1 MLGLYRAT
9 LNFTS
14 YTRLITTINR
24 NDILQSATGLLQ
36 ILIFWTLLEISTG
49 GNGCLKSLLKILKW
63 LLKLF
68 SWLVFIIM
76 SRKFFS
82 SSVNNNRLL
91 LAAVLSL
98 AGLVIF
104 SVD

>member
-36 ILIFWTLLEISTG
+36 ILIFWTLLEHFHRWE
-49 GNGCLKSLLKILKW
+49 W
-63 LLKLF
+63 LFKVIAKNIKMAIEIVF
-68 SWLVFIIM
+68 LVGLYYYVKKVFFI
-76 SRKFFS
+76 
-82 SSVNNNRLL
+82 V
-91 LAAVLSL
+91 
-98 AGLVIF
+98 G
-104 SVD
+104 